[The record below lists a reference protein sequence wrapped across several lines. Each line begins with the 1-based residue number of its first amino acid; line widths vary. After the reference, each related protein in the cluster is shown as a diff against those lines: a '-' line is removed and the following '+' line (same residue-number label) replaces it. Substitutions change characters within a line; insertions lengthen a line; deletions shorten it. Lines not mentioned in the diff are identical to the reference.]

1 MPANEHILLPI
12 QTYAMQG
19 HTSVFVGLYKRQDS
33 LKNEII
39 AKQLQL

>member
-1 MPANEHILLPI
+1 MPAYDHILLPI
-12 QTYAMQG
+12 QTYAMHG

-39 AKQLQL
+39 AKQIQQ